1 MSAFNRRFQPKE
13 IFGIPLYVAV
23 GGGGALV
30 FGVFS
35 LLLPA
40 ALKLITVP
48 LTLAALSV
56 AAVAARLGDDLPIA
70 ALIWRGRRVEPGRRT
85 AEVPGVARRR
95 YADLYTWSH
104 PYGDYAIA
112 HADGAV
118 SVLIEWTGLDTELLT
133 ESERA
138 QRFGDLYTVLG
149 SIGAGYCAEFHL
161 WREADASLAE
171 EYLARNADISRG
183 GNLAIPVREAMAA
196 HLGRYG
202 MSNEVGLV
210 LTRLPGRQDWL
221 TVVMDLFALGV
232 RRRLVHQ
239 ATHAEALVRR
249 ARALAAKLP
258 GARLA
263 GSARYMARVI
273 QSHDREAFAR
283 GTQWRHEPR
292 MDLAEQLLREA
303 PRLEDGQVRVGR
315 ARTKVLYVYLY
326 PDAAPA
332 WFTGMAALPIPMHV
346 CQIVI
351 PVDTRRSLKASER
364 AGDLAEGSMGRR
376 GHSVARQTLLDLAG
390 FQGFVTGNG
399 LHIYKN
405 AYLVHLHGAADE
417 LDEQERALTD
427 WIESGGGQV
436 RAADY
441 AQLPYFRAGQPG
453 QGYRAPIL
461 RPDHTWQIANMAPV
475 QVYRQGERNPESL
488 RLGAAGTLIGFGL
501 TTQTVPHSFT
511 VAITGGGKGVEK
523 VATIAETYPFG
534 IDWYIAEIGESY
546 KWVVEGF
553 GGVYSKID
561 PTSTVVN
568 PLPPYSV
575 ADVDAA
581 YPLDA
586 VVAGG
591 TVNALS
597 FLLTD
602 GATEL
607 SAHQTAAA
615 QAALQLL
622 YAIPDRARGAPTLPD
637 FLVELEECAREL
649 ESEPQRHAARAMG
662 HNLASFLETAEGRIF
677 GNDDNLVLSE
687 GITGV
692 DLKEVD
698 RASPKLLKFYLVFL
712 ALRFNHL
719 AFARRNPAR
728 VLLDEMHKFVAI
740 APQVMGRLI
749 SELARMGRKD
759 AAAIDLV
766 TQGIAEIDVIEAE
779 ILNSMPL
786 RTLLYRSDGW
796 EEIAGRIAMPAGPL
810 AVWKSFP
817 YPLSLP
823 YRPALKGVG
832 QDYYTLHCTFPPL
845 VLDLAATSP
854 RDLDLKDE
862 IGSRLIDPLE
872 RLRAFRRH
880 QEIGP

>member
-1 MSAFNRRFQPKE
+1 MGAFNRRFQPKE
-13 IFGIPLYVAV
+13 LFGIPLYVAV

-35 LLLPA
+35 LLLPTV
-40 ALKLITVP
+40 LKLVTVP

-56 AAVAARLGDDLPIA
+56 AAVATRLGDDLPLA
-70 ALIWRGRRVEPGRRT
+70 SLIWRGRRVEPGRRT
-85 AEVPGVARRR
+85 TEVPQVARRR

-104 PYGDYAIA
+104 PYGEYVIA

-118 SVLIEWTGLDTELLT
+118 SIMIEWSGIDGEMLTDT
-133 ESERA
+133 ERA
-138 QRFGDLYTVLG
+138 QRFADLYTLLG
-149 SIGAGYCAEFHL
+149 SIGTGCCAEFHL
-161 WREADASLAE
+161 WREADASLAD
-171 EYLARNADISRG
+171 EYLARNADIARG
-183 GNLAIPVREAMAA
+183 RGLAVPIREAMAA
-196 HLGRYG
+196 HLGPYG
-202 MSNEVGLV
+202 MSNEVALV

-221 TVVMDLFALGV
+221 TTVMEIFGLGA
-232 RRRLVHQ
+232 RRRLVNQ
-239 ATHAEALVRR
+239 ATHAEALVQR
-249 ARALAAKLP
+249 ARILTAKLP
-258 GARLA
+258 GARVVDTATYL
-263 GSARYMARVI
+263 ARVV
-273 QSHDREAFAR
+273 QSHDRDAFAR
-283 GTQWRHEPR
+283 GARWRCEPR

-303 PRLEDGQVRVGR
+303 PRLEGRRVRVGG
-315 ARTKVLYVYLY
+315 ALTKVLYVYLY

-332 WFTGMAALPIPMHV
+332 WFIGMAALPIPMHV
-346 CQIVI
+346 CQVVM
-351 PVDTRRSLKASER
+351 PVDTKQSLRASER
-364 AGDLAEGSMGRR
+364 ASDLAEGSMGRR
-376 GHSVARQTLLDLAG
+376 GRSVARQTLLDLAG
-390 FQGFVTGNG
+390 FQGFVTSNG
-399 LHIYKN
+399 LSIYKN
-405 AYLVHLHGAADE
+405 AYLVHLHGDADE
-417 LDEQERALTD
+417 LDEQERVLTD

-461 RPDHTWQIANMAPV
+461 RTDHTWQIAHMAPV

-488 RLGAAGTLIGFGL
+488 RLGASGTLIGFGL
-501 TTQTVPHSFT
+501 STQSVPHSFT

-534 IDWYIAEIGESY
+534 IDWYIAEIGGSY

-553 GGVYSKID
+553 DGVYSKID
-561 PTSTVVN
+561 PMSTVVN
-568 PLPPYSV
+568 PLPPFSV
-575 ADVDAA
+575 ADANA
-581 YPLDA
+581 TYPLNA

-597 FLLTD
+597 FLLLD
-602 GATEL
+602 GEMEL

-615 QAALQLL
+615 QAALQRL
-622 YAIPDRARGAPTLPD
+622 YAIPDATRPAPTLPD
-637 FLVELEECAREL
+637 FLARLEDCADEL
-649 ESEPQRHAARAMG
+649 ESEPQRHAARAMA
-662 HNLASFLETAEGRIF
+662 HNLSSFLDTTEGRVF
-677 GNDDNLVLSE
+677 ANDDNLVLSE

-749 SELARMGRKD
+749 AELARMGRKD

-766 TQGIAEIDVIEAE
+766 TQGITEIDVIEAE

-810 AVWKSFP
+810 SIWKSFP
-817 YPLSLP
+817 YPLALP
-823 YRPALKGVG
+823 YRPAIKSVG
-832 QDYYTLHCTFPPL
+832 QDYYNLHGTFPKI

-854 RDLDLKDE
+854 RDLDLKDD
-862 IGSRLIDPLE
+862 IGARITDPLE
-872 RLRAFRRH
+872 RLRAFRHH
-880 QEIGP
+880 QEQTQ